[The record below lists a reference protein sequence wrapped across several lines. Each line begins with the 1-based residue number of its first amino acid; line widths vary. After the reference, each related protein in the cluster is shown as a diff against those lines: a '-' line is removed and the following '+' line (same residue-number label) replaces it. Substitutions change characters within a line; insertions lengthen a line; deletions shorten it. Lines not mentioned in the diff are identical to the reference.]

1 MRLHQIRICLAVFRR
16 IEQTLAENR
25 GAGQPFYSACI
36 FLINQQRSLRLSNPI
51 AFALELYT
59 IPALA
64 TLVLYC
70 AGRRFPRESVE
81 VPMFSRSCLALVLA
95 LAALLAPQAIPQ
107 TPAKA
112 QSTIPDTRAG
122 RTFKAWL
129 EAFNSGD
136 RALLAAYLHKYDPS
150 KSLDNEMQFRG
161 MTGGFDLLQI
171 VKTEPLHLEF
181 LVKGRGDETTAFG
194 KLEVKDGDP
203 AQVASFGLRAIPP
216 GTAVSDLTFKI
227 DAATRTR
234 VIDGAIAQLHE
245 FYVFP
250 ETAKK
255 MGDAV
260 KARQKKGEYDSISDG
275 DAFSKILTENFQEVS
290 HDKHLRVDFGPA
302 SMPERPDGP
311 PDADAIARYR
321 KDMERMNCGFDKV
334 EILSGNVGYLKF
346 NMFADPEV
354 CGPTAVA
361 AMNFL
366 ANVDAI
372 IFDLRENGGGDP
384 KMIAFLST
392 YLFSEPT
399 HLNDLWERKG
409 DSTHQY
415 WTLPYVPGKRLD
427 GKPAY
432 VLTSKQTF
440 SGAEEFSYNLKNLKR
455 ATIIGETTGG
465 GAHPV
470 SGHRIDAH
478 FMIGVP
484 FARAINPISKT
495 NWEGTGVEPDVK
507 VPATDALATA
517 QKLAA
522 EKLGSK

>member
-1 MRLHQIRICLAVFRR
+1 MVFR
-16 IEQTLAENR
+16 
-25 GAGQPFYSACI
+25 
-36 FLINQQRSLRLSNPI
+36 SLCSRLFS
-51 AFALELYT
+51 
-59 IPALA
+59 
-64 TLVLYC
+64 
-70 AGRRFPRESVE
+70 
-81 VPMFSRSCLALVLA
+81 SRSCFALVLA
-95 LAALLAPQAIPQ
+95 LAAALAPQATPQ
-107 TPAKA
+107 APPA
-112 QSTIPDTRAG
+112 IPDTPAG

-129 EAFNSGD
+129 EAFNSAD
-136 RALLAAYLHKYDPS
+136 RAQLEAYLHKYDPS
-150 KSLDNEMQFRG
+150 KPVDNEMHFRG

-171 VKTEPLHLEF
+171 LKSEPLRLEF
-181 LVKGRGDETTAFG
+181 LVKERRSETQAIG

-203 AQVASFGLRAIPP
+203 AQVASLGLRAIPP
-216 GTAVSDLTFKI
+216 GTKLSDLNFKI
-227 DAATRTR
+227 DAATRAR
-234 VIDGAIAQLHE
+234 VIDGAIAQLNE
-245 FYVFP
+245 SYVFP

-255 MGDAV
+255 MADAV
-260 KARQKKGEYDSISDG
+260 KAKQKKGDYDSITDG
-275 DAFSKILTENFQEVS
+275 DAFAKMLTENFQEVS
-290 HDKHLRVDFGPA
+290 HDKHLRVNFSPA
-302 SMPERPDGP
+302 PMPDRPEGP
-311 PDADAIARYR
+311 PNAEERARYR

-346 NMFADPEV
+346 NFFADPEV

-384 KMIAFLST
+384 KMIAFIST

-409 DSTHQY
+409 DATHQY

-455 ATIIGETTGG
+455 ATLIGETTGG

-470 SGHRIDAH
+470 SGHRIDDH

-495 NWEGTGVEPDVK
+495 NWEGTGVEPDVR
-507 VPATDALATA
+507 VPAADALATA

-522 EKLGSK
+522 EKLTTK

>member
-1 MRLHQIRICLAVFRR
+1 M
-16 IEQTLAENR
+16 
-25 GAGQPFYSACI
+25 
-36 FLINQQRSLRLSNPI
+36 SLR
-51 AFALELYT
+51 
-59 IPALA
+59 
-64 TLVLYC
+64 
-70 AGRRFPRESVE
+70 
-81 VPMFSRSCLALVLA
+81 SRLALVLA
-95 LAALLAPQAIPQ
+95 LAAALAPQAIPQ
-107 TPAKA
+107 TPA
-112 QSTIPDTRAG
+112 QSPPAIPDTPAG
-122 RTFKAWL
+122 HTLKAWL

-136 RALLAAYLHKYDPS
+136 RARLDAYLQKYDPG
-150 KSLDNEMQFRG
+150 KPLDREMQFRG

-171 VKTEPLHLEF
+171 MKSEPLHVEF
-181 LVKGRGDETTAFG
+181 LVKERRGDTKAIG
-194 KLEVKDGDP
+194 KLDVKEGDP
-203 AQVASFGLRAIPP
+203 AVVSDFGLRALPP
-216 GTAVSDLTFKI
+216 GTNVSDLNLKI
-227 DAATRTR
+227 DAATRAR
-234 VIDGAIAQLHE
+234 VIDGAIAQLNE

-250 ETAKK
+250 DAAKK
-255 MGDAV
+255 MGDFV
-260 KARQKKGEYDSISDG
+260 KSKQKKGDYDSITDG
-275 DAFSKILTENFQEVS
+275 DAFAKVLTDNFQEVS
-290 HDKHLRVDFGPA
+290 HDKHLRVNFSPA
-302 SMPERPDGP
+302 PLPDRPEGP
-311 PDADAIARYR
+311 PNADEIARYR
-321 KDMERMNCGFDKV
+321 KDMERENCGFDKV

-346 NMFADPEV
+346 NFFADPDI

-384 KMIAFLST
+384 KMIAFIST
-392 YLFSEPT
+392 YLFSDAT

-409 DSTHQY
+409 DVTHQY

-432 VLTSKQTF
+432 VLTSKETF

-470 SGHRIDAH
+470 SGHRIDDH
-478 FMIGVP
+478 FRIGVP

-507 VPATDALATA
+507 VPAPDALATA